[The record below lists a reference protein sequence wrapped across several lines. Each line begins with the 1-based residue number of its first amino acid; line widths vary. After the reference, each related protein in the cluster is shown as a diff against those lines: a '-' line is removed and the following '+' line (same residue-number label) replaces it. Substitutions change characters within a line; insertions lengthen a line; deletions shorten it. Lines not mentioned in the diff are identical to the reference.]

1 MEGLLGSSIDEKN
14 IELAKI
20 LFSLRHDLDVHCLI
34 GLNTSQIEQTG
45 QGKFFFGHVQ
55 RRVLDS
61 IILAI
66 CKVYEDEKGYE
77 LNSIQGVINSLAKNN
92 ATPPMSEQSVRDF
105 VREYGGPSEER
116 DSSKALR
123 STVDLLKNKYA
134 EDLKRFKTARD
145 KVVAHSEYQAMIKTV
160 PSFDCMEKL
169 FEFGADF
176 YGAVSHSFIGC
187 GPDDLRKRREVK
199 RDFCKLLKAIGV
211 KDIKTEME

>member
-77 LNSIQGVINSLAKNN
+77 LNSIQGVINSLAKNK

-105 VREYGGPSEER
+105 VREYAGPSRARFRVRPGER
-116 DSSKALR
+116 
-123 STVDLLKNKYA
+123 
-134 EDLKRFKTARD
+134 
-145 KVVAHSEYQAMIKTV
+145 
-160 PSFDCMEKL
+160 
-169 FEFGADF
+169 
-176 YGAVSHSFIGC
+176 
-187 GPDDLRKRREVK
+187 
-199 RDFCKLLKAIGV
+199 
-211 KDIKTEME
+211 

>member
-1 MEGLLGSSIDEKN
+1 
-14 IELAKI
+14 
-20 LFSLRHDLDVHCLI
+20 
-34 GLNTSQIEQTG
+34 
-45 QGKFFFGHVQ
+45 
-55 RRVLDS
+55 
-61 IILAI
+61 
-66 CKVYEDEKGYE
+66 
-77 LNSIQGVINSLAKNN
+77 
-92 ATPPMSEQSVRDF
+92 
-105 VREYGGPSEER
+105 
-116 DSSKALR
+116 
-123 STVDLLKNKYA
+123 
-134 EDLKRFKTARD
+134 LKRFKTARD

>member
-1 MEGLLGSSIDEKN
+1 
-14 IELAKI
+14 
-20 LFSLRHDLDVHCLI
+20 
-34 GLNTSQIEQTG
+34 
-45 QGKFFFGHVQ
+45 
-55 RRVLDS
+55 
-61 IILAI
+61 
-66 CKVYEDEKGYE
+66 
-77 LNSIQGVINSLAKNN
+77 
-92 ATPPMSEQSVRDF
+92 MSEQSVRDF
-105 VREYGGPSEER
+105 VQEYGGPSEER

>member
-1 MEGLLGSSIDEKN
+1 MDNLLGSTIDEKN

-20 LFSLRHDLDVHCLI
+20 LFSLRHDLDVYCLI
-34 GLNTSQIEQTG
+34 GVNTSQIEQTG
-45 QGKFFFGHVQ
+45 RGKFFFGHVQ
-55 RRVLDS
+55 MRVLDS

-92 ATPPMSEQSVRDF
+92 ATPPMSEQRVRDF
-105 VREYGGPSEER
+105 VREYGGPSDEQ

-123 STVDLLKNKYA
+123 STVDRFKSKYA
-134 EDLKRFKTARD
+134 GDLTRFKSARD
-145 KVVAHSEYQAMIKTV
+145 KLVAHSEYQAMINTV

-176 YGAVSHSFIGC
+176 YSVVSDSFVGC
-187 GPDDLRKRREVK
+187 NPDDLRNRREVK
-199 RDFCKLLKAIGV
+199 TDFCKLLKAIGIQ
-211 KDIKTEME
+211 DIKTELR